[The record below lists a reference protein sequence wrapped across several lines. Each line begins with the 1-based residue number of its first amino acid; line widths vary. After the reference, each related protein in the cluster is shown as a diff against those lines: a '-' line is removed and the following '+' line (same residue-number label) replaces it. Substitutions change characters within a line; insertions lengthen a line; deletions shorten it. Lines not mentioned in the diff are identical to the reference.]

1 MATGDIANNLRKLQ
15 KELKLIKFSDN
26 VDLTGMSQGT
36 PTAFLP
42 IYHYLFTSYS
52 HAIAEMVSSSDTE
65 LYGKTDFRFIE
76 AVYKLMRDMFTYKP
90 PVTKEQFFNAG
101 FAERK
106 IIMCADVIQ
115 MIRQKNKTLQPNKKS
130 TTSAVSTI
138 SNNLNKKSS
147 RPKLTDLT
155 RPPSQS
161 VTAKTSSRPG
171 SADHKQVT
179 FASEEVV
186 NELKQPPKYQGSR
199 HVAHKEPPS
208 PVTIVNM
215 SPGVTKEIVRMD
227 EHPSRGFRYAVVTPA
242 IAKLP
247 CKLSRTSDT
256 NASKGLNF
264 DECDDIEVVNATSP
278 DASLYEPIHNSTSIA
293 QEEMQDHLSTLH
305 HSVELVTER
314 LSGFESAMTSVTKL
328 MQDHQ
333 TSTDPHLIDVVTHIQ
348 QQIENLTARMVLM
361 ENRVSIVESKI
372 EKSSSP
378 SARSSEPLVNGQ
390 RDTYTSHSP
399 KEIRHKEIQGYMSK
413 ESYPSEVQR
422 YTTTEILPKE
432 SQKYSPEQN
441 RPSVIHKTTT
451 ESHTYPSNQAQHLES
466 NVKYVGSKE
475 NHLQHQVPNGQ
486 TVQPD
491 HVDPSHNSHSANYS
505 GNTSIPS
512 HLTSADQ
519 FSFALSPIRTLKDS
533 SVIKPGQNTTCEDTF
548 ALEAEDDARRSST
561 PTDFKDL
568 PIRTTCEDSLSF
580 QCGDVSMQQRVDRIK
595 NMMVSTKTML
605 NH

>member
-1 MATGDIANNLRKLQ
+1 
-15 KELKLIKFSDN
+15 
-26 VDLTGMSQGT
+26 
-36 PTAFLP
+36 
-42 IYHYLFTSYS
+42 
-52 HAIAEMVSSSDTE
+52 
-65 LYGKTDFRFIE
+65 
-76 AVYKLMRDMFTYKP
+76 MRDMFTYKP

-115 MIRQKNKTLQPNKKS
+115 MIRQKNKSLQPNKKS

-138 SNNLNKKSS
+138 SHNLNKKSS

-161 VTAKTSSRPG
+161 VTAKSSSRPG

-293 QEEMQDHLSTLH
+293 QEEMQDHLSTLQ

-333 TSTDPHLIDVVTHIQ
+333 TSTDPHLIDVVTRIQ

-390 RDTYTSHSP
+390 RDQYTSHSP

-422 YTTTEILPKE
+422 YTTTEIRPKE
-432 SQKYSPEQN
+432 SQKYSAEQN

-466 NVKYVGSKE
+466 NSKYVGSKE

-533 SVIKPGQNTTCEDTF
+533 SVLKPGQNTTCEDTF